1 MSITTRS
8 QFFYGHTI
16 TEEKQWIDF
25 DEGGP
30 EISVQLDI
38 GDYTLTEFAA
48 EVASKMTQAGALT
61 YTAAVNRTT
70 RKITLSAGSNFA
82 LRVTTGTHLASS
94 AFALM
99 GYTINKTG
107 SNSYLADVESGS
119 VFKPQAVVRDYVPFE
134 DNYSALSSV
143 VNESESWIIETVSF
157 GSKRIAQMNIW
168 LITDK
173 PQQSYS
179 SVENNPSARAQARQF
194 MEYIITKAKFEFMP
208 DRNTP
213 ATFYKVLLEK
223 TQEGDKGTAY
233 TLKKMFNN
241 GVEGYYQT
249 GEIELRQ
256 VVQ

>member
-16 TEEKQWIDF
+16 TEENQWVDF

-30 EISVQLDI
+30 ELSVQLDI
-38 GDYTLTEFAA
+38 GDYTLTEFAL
-48 EVASKMTQAGALT
+48 EVASKMSQEGALT
-61 YTAAVNRTT
+61 YTAAVNRAT
-70 RKITLSAGSNFA
+70 RKITLSASGTFA
-82 LRVTTGTHLASS
+82 LRVTTGMHLASS
-94 AFALM
+94 AFSLI
-99 GYTINKTG
+99 GFTSNKSG
-107 SNSYLADVESGS
+107 SSSYLADVESGS
-119 VFKPQAVVRDYVPFE
+119 VYKPQAVVRDYVPFE

-143 VNESESWIIETVSF
+143 VNESESGIIETVSF
-157 GSKRIAQMNIW
+157 GTKRIAQMNIW

-173 PQQSYS
+173 AQQSYS
-179 SVENNPSARAQARQF
+179 SVENNPAARAQAREF

-213 ATFYKVLLEK
+213 ATFYNVILEK
-223 TQEGDKGTAY
+223 TQEGDNGTAY
-233 TLKKMFNN
+233 RLKKMFNN

-256 VVQ
+256 VT